1 MSTYEKK
8 LILVVEDDPQFRKL
22 LEQSLA
28 DNGYEVRSAKN
39 ATESLQILEQQRP
52 NVIVLDIGLPGMS
65 GLDLCRSIK
74 ANDDLKRIPVVF
86 LTGRESLDEFKA
98 CREAGGVFCTSKTNG
113 FDNMLAVVN
122 TLCSVQ
128 KNSDPQLSLK

>member
-1 MSTYEKK
+1 MHTYEKK
-8 LILVVEDDPQFRKL
+8 SILVVEDDAQFRKL
-22 LEQSLA
+22 LQQNLA
-28 DNGYEVRSAKN
+28 NNGYEVRSAAN
-39 ATESLQILEQQRP
+39 AAEGLQILEQHIP

-74 ANDDLKRIPVVF
+74 TKDHLKRIPVVF

-98 CREAGGVFCTSKTNG
+98 CREAGGVFCASKTNG
-113 FDNMLAVVN
+113 LENMIAVVN

-128 KNSDPQLSLK
+128 KTSDPQLSLK